1 MKSFLSG
8 KQPYGVNFDRN
19 FEIIEFYLTL
29 LRRRSPIKN
38 KYYSFCMSD
47 FDALNTEFL
56 WNGNSMRVMLKGQM
70 RLANCKLK
78 ILFEMMLI
86 KNFTAER
93 NANWFYFNFEA
104 MVCLHLSGTVIS
116 TNFHLKLFFCFDS
129 VHLLWIPFRI
139 IINFVPKMPA

>member
-38 KYYSFCMSD
+38 KYSSFCMSD

-104 MVCLHLSGTVIS
+104 MVCLVQWFQRIFIWS
-116 TNFHLKLFFCFDS
+116 FFCFDS
-129 VHLLWIPFRI
+129 VHLLWSPFRI
-139 IINFVPKMPA
+139 IINFVPKIPA